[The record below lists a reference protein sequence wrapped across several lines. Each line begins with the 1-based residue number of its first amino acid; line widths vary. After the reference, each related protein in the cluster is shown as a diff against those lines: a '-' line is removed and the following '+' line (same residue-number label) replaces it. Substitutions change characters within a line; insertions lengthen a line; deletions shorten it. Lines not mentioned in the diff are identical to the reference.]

1 MIYEHK
7 VNKKLVDTI
16 CSGAGWVCFVE
27 LGEDEEYNSSSGKV
41 FKGSK
46 SDFKKVYKKASKK
59 TIERSNKFKIPDE
72 MKRQVEIQLINDM
85 FHIINDFDNYL
96 ERKNR
101 KVTNG

>member
-59 TIERSNKFKIPDE
+59 TIKRSNKFKIPDE
-72 MKRQVEIQLINDM
+72 MKIQVEKQIQHDIIHILNDVE
-85 FHIINDFDNYL
+85 NYIK
-96 ERKNR
+96 RKR
-101 KVTNG
+101 KENG

>member
-1 MIYEHK
+1 MVYVDK

-27 LGEDEEYNSSSGKV
+27 LGEDEDYNSSSGKV

-72 MKRQVEIQLINDM
+72 MRRQVENQIQHDI
-85 FHIINDFDNYL
+85 FHIINDFDNYI
-96 ERKNR
+96 ERKR
-101 KVTNG
+101 KVNG

>member
-1 MIYEHK
+1 MVYVDK
-7 VNKKLVDTI
+7 VDKKLVDTI

-27 LGEDEEYNSSSGKV
+27 LGEDEDYNSSSGKI

-72 MKRQVEIQLINDM
+72 MKRQVENQIQHDI
-85 FHIINDFDNYL
+85 FHILNDFENYI

-101 KVTNG
+101 KATNG